1 MATGMDL
8 NARENQPKISQK
20 SAKNQPKIS
29 QKLAKNQPKILENDQ
44 IQAKMKH

>member
-8 NARENQPKISQK
+8 NTKENQPKISQK
-20 SAKNQPKIS
+20 S
-29 QKLAKNQPKILENDQ
+29 AKNQPKILENDQ